1 MDASATPDSP
11 AVVAAGSASEP
22 GADPAAER
30 SAAGAA
36 ASVPPPPP
44 AAEEAAAAPVVSAVS
59 ACTVANEQGA
69 EAVQHFNLADD
80 DEESMSTRPRD
91 LGSFLADDDF
101 SSQSAS
107 KWRTPASSSSHSP
120 SAIGAGFPADS
131 ASPAEGR
138 PESAGDNGSAASP
151 TDVAG
156 QIRERFKFLCS
167 RDQQTVCRRECEVA
181 KQREEALVKQIQQT
195 IEQFQY
201 AVKVSSVVEGT
212 IAEEE
217 RGLLFG
223 SGQES
228 APRSVMSPDLVAK
241 YEERIRLLQGF
252 LAALGAEPTPSMP
265 KLTAL
270 EQAKGAVF
278 AGYAQTASV
287 AFAGY
292 AQTASVASRLGA
304 QASSTTTSGAS
315 GARAALSAF
324 ASRVRSG
331 AGGGYSGSG
340 GGGGPSP

>member
-44 AAEEAAAAPVVSAVS
+44 AAE
-59 ACTVANEQGA
+59 